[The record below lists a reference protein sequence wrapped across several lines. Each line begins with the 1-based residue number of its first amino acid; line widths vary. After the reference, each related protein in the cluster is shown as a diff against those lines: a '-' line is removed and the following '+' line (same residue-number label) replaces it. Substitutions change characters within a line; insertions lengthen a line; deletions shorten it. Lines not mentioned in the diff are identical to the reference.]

1 MDEIKAMLES
11 LVQGC
16 LKARNTEDEKT
27 DKRKLIDEVAGIM
40 KSAGADDELIRTA
53 IAKMEKLAY
62 DKSEADTADNK
73 KAKNEDEEELKEQI
87 RTREV
92 REDDEEEKEEEKE
105 VEDKE
110 AKNEE
115 DKKGECLYKEFK
127 EKVEKEAENKC
138 KKAKNS
144 LDEFKKEFF
153 NGKAEKTTGYMS
165 QDAGIELGKKLY

>member
-16 LKARNTEDEKT
+16 LKARNEDEKT

-62 DKSEADTADNK
+62 EKSEADTADNK
-73 KAKNEDEEELKEQI
+73 KAKNEDEEKEEI
-87 RTREV
+87 EEKNEEKKDEKK
-92 REDDEEEKEEEKE
+92 EDKKAENEDKEEKEE
-105 VEDKE
+105 
-110 AKNEE
+110 
-115 DKKGECLYKEFK
+115 GECLYKEFK
-127 EKVEKEAENKC
+127 EKIEKEAENEC

-144 LDEFKKEFF
+144 IEEFKKEFF
-153 NGKAEKTTGYMS
+153 SGKVEKTTGYIS
-165 QDAGIELGKKLY
+165 QAAGIELGKELY

>member
-92 REDDEEEKEEEKE
+92 REDDEEEKEE
-105 VEDKE
+105 DKE

-165 QDAGIELGKKLY
+165 QDAGIELGKQLY